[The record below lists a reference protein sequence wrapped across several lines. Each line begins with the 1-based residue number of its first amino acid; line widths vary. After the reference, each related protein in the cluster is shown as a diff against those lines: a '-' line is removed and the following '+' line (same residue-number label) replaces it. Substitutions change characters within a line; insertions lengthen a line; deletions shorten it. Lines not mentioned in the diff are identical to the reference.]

1 MTYYNRDTERT
12 IYRMVNFCGKMRK
25 TTSSNKLIKDSCY
38 MQENIE
44 GGFDVEACACD
55 YHLCNRSSNIFFQ
68 SHWLIVTFIVLLCL
82 NSIIV

>member
-38 MQENIE
+38 VEENIE
-44 GGFDVEACACD
+44 GGFDLEACA
-55 YHLCNRSSNIFFQ
+55 
-68 SHWLIVTFIVLLCL
+68 
-82 NSIIV
+82 